1 MSEKTI
7 CTYLESF
14 LQEVENF
21 SRSEDSSTIP
31 YDTNKLMKI
40 IQNKQVVDVCNIDS
54 DTMIVFE
61 DIYHSL
67 AQIVSHLL
75 INVQPGLLVDY
86 QKLEQQIEENF
97 SGNFYLYVR
106 QTALSVKALYYYKI
120 REYKKAF
127 SITLECIALNEHLV
141 HKGIHTLIHRCSEQ
155 NKNIALIHFREG
167 DDESGYRLLRI
178 LFTYLL
184 NGNDMGLLG
193 NVFNNKLYWEKSPVI
208 RESYTYELF
217 TLTVE
222 DVLRF
227 KAKTPEIF
235 PISWYAEIEFDVN
248 KPDRQVIYNWM
259 YINNQL
265 HCHKYEEYIVSLIYY
280 LKQPISL
287 SYDALKIYLLHDL
300 CKVATLVD
308 FEHKQRLFD
317 KLTEYCTTKLK
328 PHKRLLANTIFN
340 AQYYTLK

>member
-97 SGNFYLYVR
+97 SGNFY
-106 QTALSVKALYYYKI
+106 
-120 REYKKAF
+120 
-127 SITLECIALNEHLV
+127 
-141 HKGIHTLIHRCSEQ
+141 
-155 NKNIALIHFREG
+155 
-167 DDESGYRLLRI
+167 
-178 LFTYLL
+178 
-184 NGNDMGLLG
+184 
-193 NVFNNKLYWEKSPVI
+193 
-208 RESYTYELF
+208 
-217 TLTVE
+217 
-222 DVLRF
+222 
-227 KAKTPEIF
+227 
-235 PISWYAEIEFDVN
+235 
-248 KPDRQVIYNWM
+248 
-259 YINNQL
+259 
-265 HCHKYEEYIVSLIYY
+265 
-280 LKQPISL
+280 
-287 SYDALKIYLLHDL
+287 
-300 CKVATLVD
+300 
-308 FEHKQRLFD
+308 
-317 KLTEYCTTKLK
+317 
-328 PHKRLLANTIFN
+328 
-340 AQYYTLK
+340 